1 MRSVALWAI
10 SRGAAVALRPS
21 RSTVVLGRAG
31 CAGVAPCGSSD
42 VEPHDGAP
50 AADPEQRRCY
60 VACPN
65 SCAGSRVT
73 PYECRLDARPRRTAK
88 SDPLECVVSR
98 DKLRARGQGTFDSFK
113 KRMVSVPRR

>member
-42 VEPHDGAP
+42 VEPHDGALRLTP
-50 AADPEQRRCY
+50 NKRCY

-65 SCAGSRVT
+65 SCGCAGHV
-73 PYECRLDARPRRTAK
+73 
-88 SDPLECVVSR
+88 
-98 DKLRARGQGTFDSFK
+98 
-113 KRMVSVPRR
+113 